1 MPLEVD
7 GAEIASRDPVNS
19 SSGNFGRAMPSW
31 PSVRMVGEVRL
42 LEDPDPDDL
51 ELPACGISACKAVPF
66 VASSAMV
73 SILRSIS
80 FKIFG
85 MAVLLL
91 VMLAAASVWSASSSQ
106 SVQRQLETLSRS
118 LFPLVGAL
126 NDLRD
131 ITRQQGVTA
140 KFSTTTPDAAAVAAC
155 EVDARS
161 EASAGKIVGFR
172 AEAARA
178 LGARI
183 SALERDRMKLQRLEP
198 MIAELRFQH
207 LRLSRLTLAA
217 CRFEATPVELAYVQA
232 QADDVMRLSA
242 AVDTEVKAYVTE
254 IGLAVTANQ
263 EQAMRANILMIAV
276 ATLLG
281 MPLAWLVARGL
292 TRPILRLQAGARAV
306 RDGQL
311 DQANVTVTT
320 RDEIGDVSRAF
331 NAMVIELKE
340 KDRIKET
347 FGQFIDPRVVSG
359 LIEGGASAT
368 GGEKKLATIYFSDLV
383 GFTGLGERLAPS
395 SVVALLNAFFS
406 DMTGPIRE
414 HDGIVDK
421 YIGDAIM
428 AFWAPPFAD
437 PATQARAA
445 CTALLA
451 QRALLH
457 AFQARVPDIVGLR
470 RDVPRIDFRAALAT
484 GEVVVGSVGPNNARS
499 FTVIGDAVNFCSRL
513 EATNKIYGTKMLID
527 GATAD
532 MAGVTIATR
541 EIDTIMVSGKSEPMV
556 IHQLAGFA
564 DSLPADRA
572 DLFGFYAEALAHYRA
587 GNWSAAEAGFA
598 RALALLPDDG
608 PSIAL
613 LARCRQLMAA
623 PPASWDG
630 VWRLATK

>member
-1 MPLEVD
+1 
-7 GAEIASRDPVNS
+7 
-19 SSGNFGRAMPSW
+19 
-31 PSVRMVGEVRL
+31 
-42 LEDPDPDDL
+42 
-51 ELPACGISACKAVPF
+51 
-66 VASSAMV
+66 
-73 SILRSIS
+73 LRSIS
-80 FKIFG
+80 IKIFG

-91 VMLAAASVWSASSSQ
+91 IMLAATSIWSALSSQ
-106 SVQRQLETLSRS
+106 TVQRQLQTLSRS
-118 LFPLVGAL
+118 LFPLAGAL
-126 NDLRD
+126 AEMRD
-131 ITRQQGVTA
+131 ITRQQTVTA
-140 KFSTTTPDAAAVAAC
+140 KFSTTTPDPAAVAAC
-155 EVDARS
+155 QLAARS
-161 EASAGKIVGFR
+161 EASAAEMVGRR

-183 SALERDRMKLQRLEP
+183 AVLERNRLELARLEP

-207 LRLSRLTLAA
+207 VRLSRLTLAA
-217 CRFEATPVELAYVQA
+217 CRLEATPVELASVRA

-242 AVDTEVKAYVTE
+242 AIADEVEAYVAD
-254 IGLAVTANQ
+254 IALVVAANQ
-263 EQAMRANILMIAV
+263 EGALRANILMVAV
-276 ATLLG
+276 ATLVGLL
-281 MPLAWLVARGL
+281 LASLLARGL

-331 NAMVIELKE
+331 NAMVADLKE

-437 PATQARAA
+437 PANQARAA

-451 QRALLH
+451 QRELLH

-556 IHQLAGFA
+556 IHQLA

-587 GNWSAAEAGFA
+587 GNWSAAEAGFV

>member
-1 MPLEVD
+1 
-7 GAEIASRDPVNS
+7 
-19 SSGNFGRAMPSW
+19 MPSW
-31 PSVRMVGEVRL
+31 SSIRLAGEVRL
-42 LEDPDPDDL
+42 LEDPDDL
-51 ELPACGISACKAVPF
+51 ELPRCGISTCKAVPL
-66 VASSAMV
+66 VAMSAMARL
-73 SILRSIS
+73 LRSIS
-80 FKIFG
+80 IKIFG

-91 VMLAAASVWSASSSQ
+91 IMLAATSIWSALSSQ
-106 SVQRQLETLSRS
+106 TVQRQLQTLSRS
-118 LFPLVGAL
+118 LFPLAGAL
-126 NDLRD
+126 AEMRD
-131 ITRQQGVTA
+131 ITRQQTVTA
-140 KFSTTTPDAAAVAAC
+140 KFSTTTPDPAAVAAC
-155 EVDARS
+155 QLAARS
-161 EASAGKIVGFR
+161 EASAAEMVGRR

-183 SALERDRMKLQRLEP
+183 AVLERNRLELARLEP

-207 LRLSRLTLAA
+207 VRLSRLTLAA
-217 CRFEATPVELAYVQA
+217 CRLEATPVELASVRA

-242 AVDTEVKAYVTE
+242 AIAYEVEAYVAD
-254 IGLAVTANQ
+254 IALVVAANQ
-263 EQAMRANILMIAV
+263 EGALRANILMVAV
-276 ATLLG
+276 ATLVGLL
-281 MPLAWLVARGL
+281 LASLLARGL
-292 TRPILRLQAGARAV
+292 TRPILRLHAGARAV

-311 DQANVTVTT
+311 DQAAVAVSTQ
-320 RDEIGDVSRAF
+320 DEIGDVSRAF
-331 NAMVIELKE
+331 NAMVADLKE

-437 PATQARAA
+437 PANQARAA

-451 QRALLH
+451 QRELLH

-587 GNWSAAEAGFA
+587 GNWSAAEAGFV
-598 RALALLPDDG
+598 RALAPLPDDG

>member
-1 MPLEVD
+1 
-7 GAEIASRDPVNS
+7 
-19 SSGNFGRAMPSW
+19 
-31 PSVRMVGEVRL
+31 
-42 LEDPDPDDL
+42 
-51 ELPACGISACKAVPF
+51 
-66 VASSAMV
+66 
-73 SILRSIS
+73 
-80 FKIFG
+80 
-85 MAVLLL
+85 
-91 VMLAAASVWSASSSQ
+91 
-106 SVQRQLETLSRS
+106 
-118 LFPLVGAL
+118 
-126 NDLRD
+126 
-131 ITRQQGVTA
+131 
-140 KFSTTTPDAAAVAAC
+140 VAAC
-155 EVDARS
+155 QLAARS
-161 EASAGKIVGFR
+161 EASAAEMVGRR

-183 SALERDRMKLQRLEP
+183 AVLERNRLELARLEP

-207 LRLSRLTLAA
+207 VRLSRLTLAA
-217 CRFEATPVELAYVQA
+217 CRLEATPVELASVRA

-242 AVDTEVKAYVTE
+242 AIADEVEAYVAD
-254 IGLAVTANQ
+254 IALVVAANQ
-263 EQAMRANILMIAV
+263 EGALRANILMVAV
-276 ATLLG
+276 ATLVGLL
-281 MPLAWLVARGL
+281 LASLLARGL

-320 RDEIGDVSRAF
+320 RDEIGDVSHAF
-331 NAMVIELKE
+331 NAMVADLKE

-608 PSIAL
+608 PAIAL

-630 VWRLATK
+630 VWRLTTK